1 MEKRLSNAGKQ
12 LQPDLF
18 VPAGVKPCDLNKK
31 TLHPIHQLQ
40 SQIGNRAA
48 SHFIQA
54 KLQIDR
60 RSDQYEQEAD
70 CSRKAS
76 CACGGPRCPAQSTG
90 LPVSQPSD
98 TSEIEADRIADK
110 IMGMPDNDSSPE
122 HSQSQ
127 SAPLSE
133 SASPIVQTKSEG
145 GAIASNVSSAKIP
158 SSQDGG
164 SPLDGGV
171 RSFMQNRFGADF
183 SDVKVHT
190 GPQAVQLNRELNARA
205 FTIGKDIYF
214 DKGQYRPDSFEG
226 KQLLAHELTH
236 TLQQQRTSELFFQR
250 KKYDGKDDAG
260 FYEIDDEAC
269 TFAYR
274 QDWYFDFADS
284 NIAAADQPAFMT
296 SGKSQI
302 ESGWSGKYKLISG
315 NKTCPCGEA
324 GFTVDVK
331 LNTLSQQRKGKHGYT
346 INVEKDRERSIT
358 NPLSSTIKM
367 EEDADVPKNMGHTVP
382 MDIMS
387 HEFGHTLGLQDEYN
401 WWAALFGVPGS
412 GDKSSLMHRGNDV
425 KPWHYQ
431 HFADMLNLE
440 MARCIFYPE
449 GGVKRSSLAE
459 PVSQLGL
466 TTGAFYNKA
475 SLDPSKAEFIIGLHI
490 DTRVSNNAVLGLFY
504 PTLGFDTYWN
514 SKDGNITMGPTA
526 GLRLNRLAHPLY
538 LDISTGLLFG
548 PEGDNGDVKLN
559 VPLSTTLGLR
569 GKGFNLGV
577 NYTPMFD
584 LLNGGKYSHIV
595 GLNLQFDVK

>member
-1 MEKRLSNAGKQ
+1 MEKRLSNAGKR
-12 LQPDLF
+12 LQPDLP
-18 VPAGVKPCDLNKK
+18 VSAGVKPCDLSQK

-40 SQIGNRAA
+40 ARIGNRAV
-48 SHFIQA
+48 SNFIQA

-60 RSDQYEQEAD
+60 PGDQYEQEAD

-76 CACGGPRCPAQSTG
+76 STCGGPPRPSQSTE
-90 LPVSQPSD
+90 LPVSRPSD
-98 TSEIEADRIADK
+98 ASEIEADRIADK
-110 IMGMPDNDSSPE
+110 IMRMPDNDPSPE
-122 HSQSQ
+122 HGRSQ

-133 SASPIVQTKSEG
+133 GVSPIIQTKSEG
-145 GAIASNVSSAKIP
+145 AAVASNSLNAKIL
-158 SSQDGG
+158 SSQGGG

-183 SDVKVHT
+183 SDVKIHT
-190 GPQAVQLNRELNARA
+190 DPKAVQLNRELNARA

-236 TLQQQRTSELFFQR
+236 TIQQQSMSELLFQR

-269 TFAYR
+269 TFGYR
-274 QDWYFDFADS
+274 QDWYFNFAGS
-284 NIAAADQPAFMT
+284 NIAAADQPAFMS

-331 LNTLSQQRKGKHGYT
+331 LNTFNQERKGKHGYS
-346 INVEKDRERSIT
+346 INVEKDRDRSVT

-425 KPWHYQ
+425 KPWHFQ

-440 MARCIFYPE
+440 MARCVFYPE

-459 PVSQLGL
+459 PTSQIGL

-475 SLDPSKAEFIIGLHI
+475 SLDPSKAEFVIGLHI
-490 DTRVSNNAVLGLFY
+490 DNRVSNNAVLGLFY

-548 PEGDNGDVKLN
+548 PGDDKGDVKLN